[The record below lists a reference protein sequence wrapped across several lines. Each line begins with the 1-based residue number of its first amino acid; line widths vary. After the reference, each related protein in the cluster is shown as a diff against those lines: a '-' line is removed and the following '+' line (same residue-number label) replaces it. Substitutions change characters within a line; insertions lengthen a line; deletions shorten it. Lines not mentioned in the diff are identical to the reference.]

1 VDLVYSDNSATTTDS
16 GVQSVDYI
24 PDNVSYLIALATS
37 HALPTAYHD
46 KRAIS
51 PALRDQLVKQVEGEQ
66 AGSAL
71 MVVSAPA
78 VD

>member
-1 VDLVYSDNSATTTDS
+1 MDLVYSDNDVAPTTS
-16 GVQSVDYI
+16 GIQIVDYV
-24 PDNVSYLIALATS
+24 PSNLAYLTALATS
-37 HALPTAYHD
+37 HAVPTAYHD

-51 PALRDQLVKQVEGEQ
+51 PALRDQLAAQIESEQ

-71 MVVSAPA
+71 VVAPLPV